1 MGWSRIIE
9 RYDWSAD
16 NRAELTRGWI
26 RQAASIAALAHAIGL
41 DAPALENTVERWN
54 QHCADGK
61 DHDFGRSKMLVA
73 LGQQPFYAVELSP
86 SMLNTQGGP
95 GATRRGRSSARTARR
110 YRGSTA
116 RGSSVPSTATCIRAP
131 AISANAWR
139 SAFAARA
146 FENIHFINFVDQ
158 PRPGRPGP
166 YCVSKRII
174 GHVAVGA
181 DGDRAAA
188 GALPPDPIRVP
199 TGIAHQLLEAVG
211 NVAAQKFQPLRAGH
225 QLVIALQT
233 LMHVRAIQ
241 DHAGV
246 LVPQGLSSVVVTHL
260 LQGKWRTQ
268 HVLRE
273 LLPPGGV
280 AHSHAVVPNTPSAAS
295 TWTCGLKVTR
305 SPNVCTKRI
314 IASRQPGL
322 AAA

>member
-1 MGWSRIIE
+1 MYMLFDHTLFSSGPLYDKKPVMGWSRIIE

-188 GALPPDPIRVP
+188 GALPLTRF
-199 TGIAHQLLEAVG
+199 EY
-211 NVAAQKFQPLRAGH
+211 QP
-225 QLVIALQT
+225 V
-233 LMHVRAIQ
+233 
-241 DHAGV
+241 
-246 LVPQGLSSVVVTHL
+246 
-260 LQGKWRTQ
+260 
-268 HVLRE
+268 
-273 LLPPGGV
+273 
-280 AHSHAVVPNTPSAAS
+280 
-295 TWTCGLKVTR
+295 
-305 SPNVCTKRI
+305 
-314 IASRQPGL
+314 
-322 AAA
+322 